1 MFEAKIDQGNVL
13 KKILDA
19 MKDLVNDANFECS
32 ANGIQLQAMDSS
44 HVALVYLELKSDG
57 FEHYRCDRNQS
68 LGISLKNM
76 SQILKCAGND
86 DQITMKADDNGDAV
100 TFLCESKDQER
111 ISAFELKLMDI
122 DSENLGI
129 PNTAYTVVV
138 KMPSMEFQRICRD
151 LGTIGDTVKI
161 NTQKD
166 GIQFSAKGD
175 IGSGSITVK
184 PSTDAKVDNDNDE
197 DEDEDEENDKK
208 KKTKKEKGKEK
219 EKEKKGKGDQEKSAG
234 STSSAKEVTI
244 VLDKPVE
251 LTFATRYL
259 SNFAKAASLSDY
271 VTLSLSAELPIVVEY
286 KIDNMGYIRYYLAPK
301 IGSDDEN

>member
-1 MFEAKIDQGNVL
+1 MFEAKIEQGNVL

-44 HVALVYLELKSDG
+44 HVALVYLELKNDG

-100 TFLCESKDQER
+100 TFLCESKDQDR
-111 ISAFELKLMDI
+111 ISSFELKLMDI

-184 PSTDAKVDNDNDE
+184 PSTDAKVDEAENDEDDE
-197 DEDEDEENDKK
+197 DEDNDKK
-208 KKTKKEKGKEK
+208 KKKSAS
-219 EKEKKGKGDQEKSAG
+219 KKGKSDKDKSGASASSAG
-234 STSSAKEVTI
+234 SGASAKDVTI

-301 IGSDDEN
+301 IGSDEEN